1 MLYVPPQTST
11 YHQLLDL
18 VTFLDGKALLFDYT
32 LLSEDA
38 IRCDCT
44 PVKRHNRSVW
54 RGPEPSLGTTA
65 LHSSKKRGTNM
76 VILQIEHPVPNFDA
90 WKKAFDS
97 DPVNRKQSGVR
108 RYQVLR
114 PIDNPNYAIIDL
126 EFDSVNEAEGLLAAM
141 REVWRGVQ
149 GTIMESPRVRIVEA
163 VESKE
168 L

>member
-1 MLYVPPQTST
+1 M
-11 YHQLLDL
+11 
-18 VTFLDGKALLFDYT
+18 AL
-32 LLSEDA
+32 
-38 IRCDCT
+38 
-44 PVKRHNRSVW
+44 
-54 RGPEPSLGTTA
+54 
-65 LHSSKKRGTNM
+65 SKKKGTSM

-108 RYQVLR
+108 RYRVLR

-149 GTIMESPRVRIVEA
+149 GTIIESPRVRIVEA